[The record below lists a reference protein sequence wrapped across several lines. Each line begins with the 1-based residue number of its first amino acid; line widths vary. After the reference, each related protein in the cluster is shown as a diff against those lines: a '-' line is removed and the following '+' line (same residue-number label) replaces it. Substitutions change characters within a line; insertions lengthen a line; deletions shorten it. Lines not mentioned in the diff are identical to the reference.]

1 MFRFF
6 EKMFKGLLSFT
17 RSLATKYMSLNN
29 EQSKTRPAV
38 VNRNPVE
45 LKYYL
50 YSIYYYFR

>member
-17 RSLATKYMSLNN
+17 RPLATKYMSLNN

-38 VNRNPVE
+38 VN
-45 LKYYL
+45 
-50 YSIYYYFR
+50 